1 MNKIIDFVIAQL
13 NAEELAQYNA
23 LLQNLETEEQSD
35 TAFAFIALCRRIA
48 SRLHLP
54 EGYVSSR
61 LMLSNHALE
70 YKLLKA
76 R

>member
-1 MNKIIDFVIAQL
+1 MGKIIDFVIAQL
-13 NAEELAQYNA
+13 NTEELAEYEA

-35 TAFAFIALCRRIA
+35 TAFAFIALCRKV
-48 SRLHLP
+48 STRLHLP
-54 EGYVSSR
+54 EGYVSFR
-61 LMLSNHALE
+61 LMSSNHDLE

>member
-1 MNKIIDFVIAQL
+1 MGKIIDSVFAQL
-13 NAEELAQYNA
+13 TAGEVAEYEA

-35 TAFAFIALCRRIA
+35 TAFAFIALCRKV
-48 SRLHLP
+48 STRLHLP
-54 EGYVSSR
+54 EGYVSFR
-61 LMLSNHALE
+61 LMTLNHDLE